1 MASRSLINPL
11 PQKTSIK
18 PDKVV
23 KANHMRNLEI
33 DIWQTKNWEGIIH
46 NNLPE
51 LQVRTER
58 DLVLHEAAPYL
69 LSL

>member
-1 MASRSLINPL
+1 MALKSLINAL
-11 PQKTSIK
+11 LQKISIK
-18 PDKVV
+18 PDKTV
-23 KANHMRNLEI
+23 KANHMRNMEI

-51 LQVRTER
+51 FQVRTER
-58 DLVLHEAAPYL
+58 DLVLHEAVPYL